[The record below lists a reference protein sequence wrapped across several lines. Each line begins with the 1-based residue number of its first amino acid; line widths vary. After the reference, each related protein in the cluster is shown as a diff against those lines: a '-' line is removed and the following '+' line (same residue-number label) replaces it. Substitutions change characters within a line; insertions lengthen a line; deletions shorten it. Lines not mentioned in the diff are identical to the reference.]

1 VIDYDLNRSQERA
14 LAVFGGDAVHGG
26 DIWGWARQLNKP
38 VDEILDLSAS
48 LNPLGPPPG
57 LDQVIARAMSGI
69 CHYPDRLSY
78 EFRKALSEKLGISAT
93 CLLPGNGSTALI
105 RMIAR
110 ALDLKNI
117 VLLAPAFGEM
127 ARSMAIAGRHFH
139 YLITR
144 EQDGFVPTSHDLEK
158 LWDMEPSAVV
168 FSNPTTPAGTLIPRD
183 ILDSIIERAA
193 RRRVWVVV
201 DEAFIDFADEQ
212 ARSWACAAIKQHKR
226 LLVLRS
232 LTKFYCIAG
241 LRLGYALADADTLSD
256 FAPLGQPWSVNTLA
270 QAAGV
275 FCLEQD
281 EYAQKTRESM
291 DRWRQ
296 EQAAA
301 LDKLGLGPLPGVANY
316 LLCRLPGDGPT
327 AAQVAAYTAQQ
338 GVLVRPAASFVG
350 CDEHHLR
357 VAVTTS
363 QEQERLLAALQ
374 PALSQEVDKI

>member
-1 VIDYDLNRSQERA
+1 MIDNDLEKKQKKA

-26 DIWGWARQLNKP
+26 DIWGWSRRLKKP
-38 VDEILDLSAS
+38 VSDILDLSAS

-57 LDQVIARAMSGI
+57 LEDAVALAMNGI
-69 CHYPDRLSY
+69 CHYPDRLAY
-78 EFRKALSEKLGISAT
+78 AFRETLAGKLGVSAS

-117 VLLAPAFGEM
+117 VLIAPAFGEM
-127 ARSMAIAGRHFH
+127 ARSLAIAGRHFH
-139 YLITR
+139 YLLTN
-144 EQDGFVPTSHDLEK
+144 EQDGFMPTAYDLEK
-158 LWDMEPSAVV
+158 LWEMEPSAVI
-168 FSNPTTPAGTLIPRD
+168 FSNPTTPAGTLISRD
-183 ILDSIIERAA
+183 ILERIIEQAA

-201 DEAFIDFADEQ
+201 DEAFMDFADDD
-212 ARSWACAAIKQHKR
+212 ARSWACEAIKKHKR

-241 LRLGYALADADTLSD
+241 LRLGFTMADADTLSD

-275 FCLEQD
+275 FCLGQQ
-281 EYAQKTRESM
+281 EYDLQTRQSIAL
-291 DRWRQ
+291 WRE
-296 EQAAA
+296 EQAAS
-301 LDKLGLGPLPGVANY
+301 LREMGLNPMPGAANY
-316 LLCRLPGDGPT
+316 LLCRLPASGPT
-327 AAQVAAYTAQQ
+327 AAQVAEFTAQQ

-350 CDEHHLR
+350 CGEHHLR

-363 QEQERLLAALQ
+363 EEQQRLMAALGQ
-374 PALSQEVDKI
+374 ALEQNPA

>member
-1 VIDYDLNRSQERA
+1 VIDNDLEKKRERA

-26 DIWGWARQLNKP
+26 DIWGWSRRLNRP
-38 VDEILDLSAS
+38 VEEILDLSAS

-57 LDQVIARAMSGI
+57 LDQAVAQAMSGV
-69 CHYPDRLSY
+69 CHYPDRLAY
-78 EFRKALSEKLGISAT
+78 AFRKVLAESLGASAS

-110 ALDLKNI
+110 ALDLKSI
-117 VLLAPAFGEM
+117 VLIAPAFGEM

-139 YLITR
+139 YLLTT
-144 EQDGFVPTSHDLEK
+144 EQNGFVPTPHDLET
-158 LWDMEPSAVV
+158 LWDMDPSAVI

-183 ILDSIIERAA
+183 ILDSIVQQAV
-193 RRRVWVVV
+193 RRRAWVVV
-201 DEAFIDFADEQ
+201 DEAFIDFADDD
-212 ARSWACAAIKQHKR
+212 ARSWACEAIKRHKR

-241 LRLGYALADADTLSD
+241 LRLGFALADADTLSD

-275 FCLEQD
+275 FCLGQQ
-281 EYAQKTRESM
+281 EYALQTRQAIAH
-291 DRWRQ
+291 WRE
-296 EQAAA
+296 EQAAS
-301 LDKLGLGPLPGVANY
+301 LSEMGLRPLPSAANY
-316 LLCRLPGDGPT
+316 LLCRLPVDGPT
-327 AAQVAAYTAQQ
+327 AAQVAAFTAQQ

-350 CDEHHLR
+350 CGEHHLR

-363 QEQERLLAALQ
+363 QEQERLLAVLGQALAQ
-374 PALSQEVDKI
+374 KPG

>member
-1 VIDYDLNRSQERA
+1 VIDNDLEKNQERA

-26 DIWGWARQLNKP
+26 DIWGWSRHLHMP
-38 VDEILDLSAS
+38 VDDILDLSAS

-57 LDQVIARAMSGI
+57 LDQAVAQAMSGV
-69 CHYPDRLSY
+69 CHYPDRLAY
-78 EFRKALSEKLGISAT
+78 AFRQALADTMKVSAS

-139 YLITR
+139 YLLTR
-144 EQDGFVPTSHDLEK
+144 EQDGFVPTPHDLEK
-158 LWDMEPSAVV
+158 LWEMDPSAVV
-168 FSNPTTPAGTLIPRD
+168 FSNPTTPAGTLIPRE
-183 ILDSIIERAA
+183 ILDHIIQQAIRH
-193 RRRVWVVV
+193 RTWVVV
-201 DEAFIDFADEQ
+201 DEAFIDFADED
-212 ARSWACAAIKQHKR
+212 ARSWACEAIKKHKR

-275 FCLEQD
+275 FCLGQD
-281 EYAQKTRESM
+281 DYALKTRESIN
-291 DRWRQ
+291 RWR
-296 EQAAA
+296 EQQATS
-301 LDKLGLGPLPGVANY
+301 LRELGLNPMPSAANY

-327 AAQVAAYTAQQ
+327 AAQVAASTAQQ

-350 CDEHHLR
+350 CGEHHLR

-363 QEQERLLAALQ
+363 QEQERLMSALGQ
-374 PALSQEVDKI
+374 ALEQKPT

>member
-1 VIDYDLNRSQERA
+1 MIDNDLDKSQERA

-26 DIWGWARQLNKP
+26 DIWGWSRRLNKP

-57 LDQVIARAMSGI
+57 LDQAIARAMSGI

-78 EFRKALSEKLGISAT
+78 EFRETLAGKLGTSAT

-127 ARSMAIAGRHFH
+127 ARSLAIAGRHFH
-139 YLITR
+139 YLLTR
-144 EQDGFVPTSHDLEK
+144 EQDGFVPTFHDLEN
-158 LWDMEPSAVV
+158 LWDMEPSAVI

-212 ARSWACAAIKQHKR
+212 ARSWACEAMKRHKR

-232 LTKFYCIAG
+232 LTKFFCIAG
-241 LRLGYALADADTLSD
+241 LRLGYAMADADTLSD

-275 FCLEQD
+275 FCLGQD
-281 EYAQKTRESM
+281 EYVQKTRESM
-291 DRWRQ
+291 DRWRR
-296 EQAAA
+296 EQTAA
-301 LDKLGLGPLPGVANY
+301 LDELGLGPMRGVANY

-327 AAQVAAYTAQQ
+327 AAQVAAHTAQQ

-350 CDEHHLR
+350 CGEHHLR
-357 VAVTTS
+357 VAVTTTE
-363 QEQERLLAALQ
+363 EQQRLLAALR
-374 PALSQEVDKI
+374 PALAQKVDRV

>member
-1 VIDYDLNRSQERA
+1 MIDNDLEKKQERA

-26 DIWGWARQLNKP
+26 DIWGWSRRLQKP
-38 VDEILDLSAS
+38 VADILDLSAS

-57 LDQVIARAMSGI
+57 LDQAVAQAMSAV
-69 CHYPDRLSY
+69 CHYPDRVAY
-78 EFRKALSEKLGISAT
+78 ALREALADNLGVSAS

-117 VLLAPAFGEM
+117 VLVAPAFGEM

-139 YLITR
+139 YLLTN
-144 EQDGFVPTSHDLEK
+144 EQDGFVPTAHDLEK
-158 LWDMEPSAVV
+158 LWDMQPSAVI

-183 ILDSIIERAA
+183 ILDSIVQQAI
-193 RRRVWVVV
+193 RRRTWVVI
-201 DEAFIDFADEQ
+201 DEAFIDFTDDD
-212 ARSWACAAIKQHKR
+212 ARSWACEAIKQHKR

-241 LRLGYALADADTLSD
+241 LRLGFALADADTLSD
-256 FAPLGQPWSVNTLA
+256 FAPMGQPWSVNTLA

-275 FCLEQD
+275 FCLGQQ
-281 EYAQKTRESM
+281 EYALQTRQAVA
-291 DRWRQ
+291 RWRE

-301 LDKLGLGPLPGVANY
+301 LNKMGLNPMPSVANY
-316 LLCRLPGDGPT
+316 LLCRLAVDGPT
-327 AAQVAAYTAQQ
+327 AAQVAAFTAQQ

-350 CDEHHLR
+350 CGEHHLR

-363 QEQERLLAALQ
+363 EEQERLLAALGR
-374 PALSQEVDKI
+374 ALEQKAG